1 MKKTLAILSII
12 PSLLSAGEYYI
23 PQNGES
29 YTIDD
34 FGIQYCG
41 AAGEDA
47 SKTSEVFWR
56 NSKIKAWA
64 TGYKD
69 LAYGANVIDKWKTP
83 EKALGSAGL
92 TDYGNT
98 DPSSPNYDPDASSLY
113 HIVSLG
119 DGGSITMTFDRVI
132 TNGDGF
138 DFAVFENAVN
148 AGFLELAYVS
158 VSTDGINFATFPN
171 FYVGGDPIGSYD
183 NVNYPEYVYNLA
195 SKYVNEFG
203 HGFDLSELE
212 FAYNYAKAHY
222 DPETDSVI
230 NNSAFSLEYTK
241 HILES
246 FELIDINEINYIK
259 IDDIVGDGSCVD
271 SAGNPIYDPYPT
283 SESGGFDLN
292 AIGVLNQVPEP
303 ASTCAVFAVASL
315 AIAAFARRKRA

>member
-1 MKKTLAILSII
+1 MQSVETGTDSILR
-12 PSLLSAGEYYI
+12 
-23 PQNGES
+23 
-29 YTIDD
+29 
-34 FGIQYCG
+34 F
-41 AAGEDA
+41 
-47 SKTSEVFWR
+47 SKT
-56 NSKIKAWA
+56 
-64 TGYKD
+64 
-69 LAYGANVIDKWKTP
+69 
-83 EKALGSAGL
+83 
-92 TDYGNT
+92 
-98 DPSSPNYDPDASSLY
+98 
-113 HIVSLG
+113 
-119 DGGSITMTFDRVI
+119 
-132 TNGDGF
+132 
-138 DFAVFENAVN
+138 AVN

-158 VSTDGINFATFPN
+158 VSTDGVNFATFPN

-259 IDDIVGDGSCVD
+259 IDDIVGDGSCVTARATRFTTRTRLPKAAA
-271 SAGNPIYDPYPT
+271 S
-283 SESGGFDLN
+283 DLN

-303 ASTCAVFAVASL
+303 ASTCAVFAVVSL